1 MRALGRSGFTNVG
14 ANVRLLQGNPR
25 TTALLAVAKENSLDI
40 ESVETEPAKGVSTE
54 YLKLNKLGK
63 VPTFEGADG
72 YVLSECIAIAVYC
85 KSTSIFIAH
94 AKG

>member
-85 KSTSIFIAH
+85 KSAFIFIAH